1 MTLPLIYAL
10 NHAPWLEKR
19 RIINIIRNESHKPK
33 KVNEVIAF
41 VKDSGGL
48 SYAQQV
54 MERYVQEA
62 LVLLHGFA
70 DSPHRR
76 SLEQLVQY
84 TIDRSK

>member
-10 NHAPWLEKR
+10 NQATWLEKR

-33 KVNEVIAF
+33 KVSEVIAF

-48 SYAQQV
+48 RYAQEV
-54 MERYVQEA
+54 MQRYVEEA
-62 LVLLHGFA
+62 RVLLNEFA
-70 DSPHRR
+70 DSPHRT

-84 TIDRSK
+84 TIERSK